1 MAPDASSWA
10 GGPCIY
16 IHPHTAGIPTI
27 ALLMVQDVLAL
38 RQEEEE
44 SGSSDE
50 DNAQQLPQ
58 HEDMIRAAIA
68 MPEEVHEWVSY
79 SDDDE

>member
-1 MAPDASSWA
+1 MA
-10 GGPCIY
+10 GM
-16 IHPHTAGIPTI
+16 PTI

-50 DNAQQLPQ
+50 ENVQQLPER
-58 HEDMIRAAIA
+58 EDMIRAAIA
-68 MPEEVHEWVSY
+68 MPEEVAEWVSY
-79 SDDDE
+79 LDNDE